1 LSEGEVSETV
11 AINVDDCVASPVKR
25 KKKHPRTA
33 HNTNGVP
40 E

>member
-25 KKKHPRTA
+25 KKETPKNCTQY
-33 HNTNGVP
+33 
-40 E
+40 